1 MACTVVPDGY
11 AHNAYE
17 LNAHAAQNLKIVYGS
32 FDYAATYPD
41 GGATFSISQLA
52 TVKGCIIEPANGYVY
67 RYVSGVVKAYY
78 VGALDASATN
88 TVAEALTEVATDVSM
103 ATCSAITFFAW
114 GY

>member
-17 LNAHAAQNLKIVYGS
+17 LNAHVAQNLKIVYGS
-32 FDYAATYPD
+32 FDFAATYPN
-41 GGATFSISQLA
+41 GGATFTISQLA
-52 TVKGCIIEPANGYVY
+52 TVKGCITEPANGYVY
-67 RYVSGVVKAYY
+67 RYVSGVMKAYY
-78 VGALDASATN
+78 QAAAVSLTTVHALS
-88 TVAEALTEVATDVSM
+88 EVATDTSM